1 MTSRLLIVPKYNYVE
16 IIKKAILHNINSE
29 TRIPY
34 FISHLLFVFLEETI
48 NLKIKM
54 LDQVPFLPY
63 VISAFIGIGLAAAT
77 GFRVF
82 LPMFIV
88 SLASYFH
95 WIPMNEHFDWLA
107 GLPTLITTGIATIVE
122 ILAYYIPFIDH
133 LLDTIS
139 IPMATVAGSIL
150 FASQFADLGTFPQWA
165 LALIAG
171 GGTAA
176 TISSGFAGIRAA
188 STATTGGLGNS
199 VVGTTETA
207 GAGIMSVLAIAM
219 PIIAAVFA
227 IILLIVVIFFG
238 RKAWKKLRG
247 DKKISENL

>member
-1 MTSRLLIVPKYNYVE
+1 MLDHV
-16 IIKKAILHNINSE
+16 
-29 TRIPY
+29 PY
-34 FISHLLFVFLEETI
+34 FS
-48 NLKIKM
+48 
-54 LDQVPFLPY
+54 Y
-63 VISAFIGIGLAAAT
+63 VIGAFIGIGLAAAT

-82 LPMFIV
+82 LPLFIV
-88 SLASYFH
+88 SLASYFN
-95 WIPMNEHFDWLA
+95 WIPMNEQFQWLA

-139 IPMATVAGSIL
+139 VPMATVAGSIL

-207 GAGIMSVLAIAM
+207 GAGIMSILAMAM
-219 PIIAAVFA
+219 PVIAAVLS
-227 IILLIVVIFFG
+227 IILIILVIVFG
-238 RKAWKKLRG
+238 QKAWKKLRSN
-247 DKKISENL
+247 KKIHKTPVS

>member
-1 MTSRLLIVPKYNYVE
+1 
-16 IIKKAILHNINSE
+16 
-29 TRIPY
+29 
-34 FISHLLFVFLEETI
+34 
-48 NLKIKM
+48 M
-54 LDQVPFLPY
+54 LDQIPYLPY
-63 VISAFIGIGLAAAT
+63 VLSAFIGIGLAAAS

-82 LPMFIV
+82 LPLFSV

-95 WIPMNEHFDWLA
+95 WIPTNETFEWLSS
-107 GLPTLITTGIATIVE
+107 LPALITTGIAMIAE
-122 ILAYYIPFIDH
+122 ILAYYIPFVDH

-139 IPMATVAGSIL
+139 VPMATVAGSVL
-150 FASQFADLGTFPQWA
+150 FASQFTELGTFPQWA

-207 GAGIMSVLAIAM
+207 GAGLMSVLAMTA
-219 PIIAAVFA
+219 PVIAAILA
-227 IILLIVVIFFG
+227 IATLILVIVLG
-238 RKAWKKLRG
+238 RKAWRKLKFR
-247 DKKISENL
+247 KRSNSNS

>member
-1 MTSRLLIVPKYNYVE
+1 
-16 IIKKAILHNINSE
+16 
-29 TRIPY
+29 
-34 FISHLLFVFLEETI
+34 
-48 NLKIKM
+48 M
-54 LDQVPFLPY
+54 LDQVPYLSY
-63 VISAFIGIGLAAAT
+63 IISAFIGIGLSAAT

-82 LPMFIV
+82 LPMFAV

-95 WIPMNEHFDWLA
+95 WIPMSESFEWLA
-107 GLPTLITTGIATIVE
+107 GLPALITTGIATVVE
-122 ILAYYIPFIDH
+122 ILAYYVPFVDH
-133 LLDTIS
+133 LLDTVS

-150 FASQFADLGTFPQWA
+150 FASQFAELGTFPQWA

-207 GAGIMSVLAIAM
+207 GAGIMAVLAMAA
-219 PIIAAVFA
+219 PIIAAILA
-227 IILLIVVIFFG
+227 ILLLVVVIVYG
-238 RKAWKKLRG
+238 RKAWRKLRG
-247 DKKISENL
+247 KKTPSTE

>member
-1 MTSRLLIVPKYNYVE
+1 
-16 IIKKAILHNINSE
+16 
-29 TRIPY
+29 
-34 FISHLLFVFLEETI
+34 
-48 NLKIKM
+48 M
-54 LDQVPFLPY
+54 LDNVPYLPY
-63 VISAFIGIGLAAAT
+63 ILSAFIGIGLAAAT

-82 LPMFIV
+82 LPMFAV
-88 SLASYFH
+88 SMASYLH
-95 WIPMNEHFDWLA
+95 WIPMNENFEWLA
-107 GLPTLITTGIATIVE
+107 GLPTLITTGIATVAE

-139 IPMATVAGSIL
+139 VPMAAVAGSVL

-199 VVGTTETA
+199 IVGTTETA
-207 GAGIMSVLAIAM
+207 GAGVMTVLAMAA
-219 PIIAAVFA
+219 PIIAAICAVA
-227 IILLIVVIFFG
+227 LVILVIVFG
-238 RKAWKKLRG
+238 RRAWRRLRG
-247 DKKISENL
+247 SNKDLINHT

>member
-1 MTSRLLIVPKYNYVE
+1 
-16 IIKKAILHNINSE
+16 
-29 TRIPY
+29 
-34 FISHLLFVFLEETI
+34 
-48 NLKIKM
+48 M
-54 LDQVPFLPY
+54 LDNVPYLPY
-63 VISAFIGIGLAAAT
+63 LLSAFIGIGLAAAS

-82 LPMFIV
+82 LPMFAV
-88 SLASYFH
+88 SLASYMH
-95 WIPMNEHFDWLA
+95 WIPMNENFEWLS

-139 IPMATVAGSIL
+139 VPMATIAGSVL

-176 TISSGFAGIRAA
+176 TISSGFAGLRAA

-199 VVGTTETA
+199 VVGTAETA
-207 GAGIMSVLAIAM
+207 GAGIMAFLAMAAPVIAG
-219 PIIAAVFA
+219 ICA
-227 IILLIVVIFFG
+227 ILIVIGVILFG
-238 RKAWKKLRG
+238 RKLWRKFRKNKELPQQT
-247 DKKISENL
+247 